1 MDRDGVPRSR
11 IARELGVSRNTVA
24 KYADMR
30 DMSPEPPLVRRR
42 ARPATDGLSRWID
55 AILEADLSVPRK
67 QRHTAKRVYD
77 RAVDEMGYEGSYS
90 SIRRY
95 VAAWRGEHAQGPRDG
110 YLELEWAPGTAQVD
124 FGNFRATVA
133 GRTVDLK
140 LLVVTL
146 PHSNARFCAAL
157 PCERAEVFCRGLRA
171 VFERIGRAPRLLVL
185 DNATEAGRMAFGK
198 VTESRL
204 FSQLRAHYRCE
215 SRYCN
220 PYSGN
225 EKGSVENA
233 VGFLRRNLLVPVPVA
248 DSLDELNARLAS
260 GCGRINAGAR
270 NREGRRTAEAL
281 PEDLA
286 GMLALPGTPFD
297 AVRWAHARADKRGY
311 VRVDGNLY
319 CAGPAWHDRE
329 PLVGVRART
338 VEVLADRGRHVA
350 TLARSFGEGETV
362 RNPVSLMP
370 ALVARPRA
378 FGESTIRRDMPD
390 GLVEAIDRCGKA
402 DRRQALRV
410 LGRVAGVAGFGAAC
424 EAEERVFAGGRV
436 PDEASCDILACVSS
450 TSRFTKQ
457 HPFVSHVSVK
467 ILHARA
473 SPWHQSFLLLQL
485 PAHERVFDPV
495 RLPVVGDEPA
505 VVDDA
510 VHHRLG
516 HVVVGKDLTPSG
528 EFDVGGENER
538 DPLVAHRHHPEQEP
552 CPVGIG
558 GKVPPLV
565 QDDEV
570 APVEPPERVL
580 CRPLLIRTPQL
591 AYQLRRRPERDFSAL
606 TAGEQPQ
613 RYRGMGLSIA

>member
-1 MDRDGVPRSR
+1 MRPSPRWS
-11 IARELGVSRNTVA
+11 GGG
-24 KYADMR
+24 
-30 DMSPEPPLVRRR
+30 P
-42 ARPATDGLSRWID
+42 ARPRTASR
-55 AILEADLSVPRK
+55 AGSTRILEADLSVPRK

-77 RAVDEMGYEGSYS
+77 RAADEMGYEGSYS

-204 FSQLRAHYRCE
+204 FSQFRAHYRCE

-281 PEDLA
+281 PEDSRACWRCPARRSTRSGGRTRAPTSA
-286 GMLALPGTPFD
+286 GTCEWTATYTAPAPHGTT
-297 AVRWAHARADKRGY
+297 ASRWWACAPAPWRCSLTAAGTWPRSPAASARA
-311 VRVDGNLY
+311 
-319 CAGPAWHDRE
+319 
-329 PLVGVRART
+329 
-338 VEVLADRGRHVA
+338 
-350 TLARSFGEGETV
+350 
-362 RNPVSLMP
+362 
-370 ALVARPRA
+370 
-378 FGESTIRRDMPD
+378 RR
-390 GLVEAIDRCGKA
+390 
-402 DRRQALRV
+402 
-410 LGRVAGVAGFGAAC
+410 
-424 EAEERVFAGGRV
+424 
-436 PDEASCDILACVSS
+436 
-450 TSRFTKQ
+450 
-457 HPFVSHVSVK
+457 
-467 ILHARA
+467 
-473 SPWHQSFLLLQL
+473 
-485 PAHERVFDPV
+485 
-495 RLPVVGDEPA
+495 
-505 VVDDA
+505 
-510 VHHRLG
+510 
-516 HVVVGKDLTPSG
+516 
-528 EFDVGGENER
+528 
-538 DPLVAHRHHPEQEP
+538 
-552 CPVGIG
+552 
-558 GKVPPLV
+558 
-565 QDDEV
+565 
-570 APVEPPERVL
+570 
-580 CRPLLIRTPQL
+580 
-591 AYQLRRRPERDFSAL
+591 
-606 TAGEQPQ
+606 
-613 RYRGMGLSIA
+613 

>member
-1 MDRDGVPRSR
+1 
-11 IARELGVSRNTVA
+11 
-24 KYADMR
+24 
-30 DMSPEPPLVRRR
+30 
-42 ARPATDGLSRWID
+42 
-55 AILEADLSVPRK
+55 
-67 QRHTAKRVYD
+67 
-77 RAVDEMGYEGSYS
+77 
-90 SIRRY
+90 
-95 VAAWRGEHAQGPRDG
+95 
-110 YLELEWAPGTAQVD
+110 
-124 FGNFRATVA
+124 
-133 GRTVDLK
+133 
-140 LLVVTL
+140 
-146 PHSNARFCAAL
+146 
-157 PCERAEVFCRGLRA
+157 
-171 VFERIGRAPRLLVL
+171 
-185 DNATEAGRMAFGK
+185 MAFGK

-204 FSQLRAHYRCE
+204 FSQFRAHYRCE

-436 PDEASCDILACVSS
+436 PDEASCDILA
-450 TSRFTKQ
+450 RR
-457 HPFVSHVSVK
+457 
-467 ILHARA
+467 IAA
-473 SPWHQSFLLLQL
+473 
-485 PAHERVFDPV
+485 
-495 RLPVVGDEPA
+495 
-505 VVDDA
+505 
-510 VHHRLG
+510 
-516 HVVVGKDLTPSG
+516 
-528 EFDVGGENER
+528 
-538 DPLVAHRHHPEQEP
+538 
-552 CPVGIG
+552 G
-558 GKVPPLV
+558 GK
-565 QDDEV
+565 EG
-570 APVEPPERVL
+570 A
-580 CRPLLIRTPQL
+580 
-591 AYQLRRRPERDFSAL
+591 
-606 TAGEQPQ
+606 AGPD
-613 RYRGMGLSIA
+613 LSVYDGFLGREAI

>member
-77 RAVDEMGYEGSYS
+77 RAADEMGYEGSYS

-204 FSQLRAHYRCE
+204 FSQFRARYRCE

-248 DSLDELNARLAS
+248 DSLDELNARRSEERGGQEDRGGAPGGSRGHAGAARHAVRRGQVGARARRQARVRAS
-260 GCGRINAGAR
+260 GRQPIL
-270 NREGRRTAEAL
+270 RR
-281 PEDLA
+281 PR
-286 GMLALPGTPFD
+286 M
-297 AVRWAHARADKRGY
+297 
-311 VRVDGNLY
+311 
-319 CAGPAWHDRE
+319 
-329 PLVGVRART
+329 
-338 VEVLADRGRHVA
+338 
-350 TLARSFGEGETV
+350 
-362 RNPVSLMP
+362 
-370 ALVARPRA
+370 ARPRA
-378 FGESTIRRDMPD
+378 
-390 GLVEAIDRCGKA
+390 
-402 DRRQALRV
+402 
-410 LGRVAGVAGFGAAC
+410 
-424 EAEERVFAGGRV
+424 AGGR
-436 PDEASCDILACVSS
+436 
-450 TSRFTKQ
+450 
-457 HPFVSHVSVK
+457 
-467 ILHARA
+467 AR
-473 SPWHQSFLLLQL
+473 P
-485 PAHERVFDPV
+485 
-495 RLPVVGDEPA
+495 
-505 VVDDA
+505 
-510 VHHRLG
+510 HR
-516 HVVVGKDLTPSG
+516 
-528 EFDVGGENER
+528 GGAR
-538 DPLVAHRHHPEQEP
+538 
-552 CPVGIG
+552 
-558 GKVPPLV
+558 
-565 QDDEV
+565 
-570 APVEPPERVL
+570 
-580 CRPLLIRTPQL
+580 
-591 AYQLRRRPERDFSAL
+591 
-606 TAGEQPQ
+606 
-613 RYRGMGLSIA
+613 

>member
-1 MDRDGVPRSR
+1 MPRGVRDTARSMFSRGVDFAECRPGKEGEMTVSPGEQEDIRRMDRDGVPRSR

-204 FSQLRAHYRCE
+204 FSQFRAHYRCE

-362 RNPVSLMP
+362 RNPVSLIP

-424 EAEERVFAGGRV
+424 EAEERVFAGG
-436 PDEASCDILACVSS
+436 
-450 TSRFTKQ
+450 
-457 HPFVSHVSVK
+457 
-467 ILHARA
+467 
-473 SPWHQSFLLLQL
+473 
-485 PAHERVFDPV
+485 VFD
-495 RLPVVGDEPA
+495 
-505 VVDDA
+505 
-510 VHHRLG
+510 
-516 HVVVGKDLTPSG
+516 S
-528 EFDVGGENER
+528 
-538 DPLVAHRHHPEQEP
+538 
-552 CPVGIG
+552 
-558 GKVPPLV
+558 
-565 QDDEV
+565 
-570 APVEPPERVL
+570 
-580 CRPLLIRTPQL
+580 LLIAQKSR
-591 AYQLRRRPERDFSAL
+591 AAFHS
-606 TAGEQPQ
+606 
-613 RYRGMGLSIA
+613 